1 MSARESTAE
10 PAYRLVTPPVVPGA
24 PPRLDPA
31 QQAVV
36 DRVSKPG
43 GGPLLVL
50 AGPGTGKTTTLVE
63 AVVARVDAGTDPKRI
78 LTLTF
83 SRKAA
88 GELRDR
94 LTARL
99 GRALELQPAWTF
111 HAFCLA
117 VVAQARLPEDV
128 GRPLRLLSGPEQDV
142 VVRDLL
148 AGDLAEGAHD
158 WPVELGVALATR
170 GFADEVR
177 ALLARVRGYGLDPA
191 DLKAMSMSAHR
202 PDWAGAA
209 RFLETYL
216 TVLDDLASLD
226 YTELVHRAVLHA
238 ETPEG
243 REALRAR
250 FDLVVVDEYQDTDPG
265 QERLLQALAGDGR
278 DLVVVG
284 DPDQSIYAFRGA
296 DVHGL
301 LDFRDRFPRRD
312 GSRADA
318 LALSVS
324 RRAGADLLAAS
335 RSVAQ
340 RLPWS
345 GGLAGALRDHRDL
358 TPAPGTQPGS
368 IAVATYS
375 SATAQLE
382 AVADIL
388 RREHLDAGTPWGAM
402 AVLVRSGARSIPLAQ
417 RALGAAGVPVEVAGD
432 ELPLAREAAVAP
444 LLLAL
449 RAAVAPEALTQEVAR
464 ALLLSPLG
472 GLDSSGLRRLGRAL
486 RANERQI
493 GQGQLPRPSAELIRE
508 AVAEPDLLDA
518 LPTRDASKPDFAVS
532 AVRRLGELLQTA
544 RTHVQ
549 GGASTHE
556 VLWLLWQATA
566 WPYRLQRTA
575 ELGGPDGRAADRD
588 LDAVVALFDAATRDE
603 ERAARRGPVS
613 FVDELAAQQIPAD
626 TLLERRTRGDAVR
639 LLTAHRS
646 KGLEWDVVI
655 VCDVQEDSW
664 PDLRRRGSLLEADR
678 LRADGLAE
686 PPTLAELL
694 GEERRLFY
702 VAVTRAR
709 RRLVVT
715 AVDSPE
721 DDGQRPSRF
730 CSELG
735 VPVVQIEARARRPLT
750 LAALVV
756 ELRSV
761 ACDPQAAES
770 LRSEAAARLAR
781 LAAARTPGGALLVPG
796 AHPDSWWG
804 LDDITRSAN
813 PLHPPD
819 RPLPLS
825 ASSLTGIGD
834 CPLRWFLDHEAGG
847 SSARGTALGFG
858 SVVHALADAVARGQ
872 VPEDVDALMVQV
884 DRVWNQ
890 LAFEARW
897 QSESQRE
904 QARAALARFL
914 RWHARQRTDGRE
926 VVGTEVRFSTTI
938 RVGDRDVLLRGSMDR
953 VELDAE
959 GRVAVV
965 DLKTGKGKPTGAV
978 VAAHPQLGLYQLAVR
993 HGALDDVPLAAG
1005 RPPGDAELVH
1015 LRLDAKDGS
1024 MPSVQA
1030 KPAPDPEQPVDVE
1043 IPLAVAV
1050 ERMVL
1055 EDFPPTPGDR
1065 CGTCAYRSSCPA
1077 QPEGRMLS

>member
-1 MSARESTAE
+1 MTGT
-10 PAYRLVTPPVVPGA
+10 YQLVRTPVPVSR
-24 PPRLDPA
+24 PPTLDDA
-31 QQAVV
+31 QRAVV
-36 DRVSKPG
+36 ERVAETG
-43 GGPLLVL
+43 CGPVLVL

-63 AVVARVDAGTDPKRI
+63 AIATRVAAGTSPERI

-94 LTARL
+94 ITTRL
-99 GRALELQPAWTF
+99 GRAQTLQPAWTF

-117 VVAQARLPEDV
+117 VVAEARLPEDA

-158 WPVELGVALATR
+158 WPAELGVALATR

-177 ALLARVRGYGLDPA
+177 ALLARVRGYGLDPL
-191 DLKAMSMSAHR
+191 DLKRLAAVAQR

-209 RFLETYL
+209 RFLDTYL

-312 GSRADA
+312 GSRADT
-318 LALSVS
+318 LTLNVS

-335 RSVAQ
+335 RSVAR

-345 GGLAGALRDHRDL
+345 GGLASALRDHRDL
-358 TPAPGTQPGS
+358 KPGPGAPTGTV
-368 IAVATYS
+368 AVATYS

-388 RREHLDAGTPWGAM
+388 RREHLDSGTPWGSM

-449 RAAVAPEALTQEVAR
+449 RAAVSAEALTQEVAR

-486 RANERQI
+486 RAHEREI
-493 GQGQLPRPSAELIRE
+493 GHDQLPRPSAELIRE
-508 AVAEPDLLDA
+508 AVAEPERLDA
-518 LPTRDASKPDFAVS
+518 LTPPDATKPDFAV
-532 AVRRLGELLQTA
+532 AAARRLGELLHAA
-544 RTHVQ
+544 RTQVQ
-549 GGASTHE
+549 AGGSTHE

-566 WPYRLQRTA
+566 WPHRLQRTA

-588 LDAVVALFDAATRDE
+588 LDAVVALFEAATRDE
-603 ERAARRGPVS
+603 ERAARRGPAA

-655 VCDVQEDSW
+655 VCDVQEDGW

-686 PPTLAELL
+686 PPSPAELL

-735 VPVVQIEARARRPLT
+735 VPVVQVEARARRPLT
-750 LAALVV
+750 LPALVV

-761 ACDPQAAES
+761 VSDAGAPES
-770 LRSEAAARLAR
+770 LRSAAAERLAR
-781 LAAARTPGGALLVPG
+781 LAAARTPGGSALVPG

-804 LDDITRSAN
+804 LDDITRSAS
-813 PLHPPD
+813 PLHPAD

-825 ASSLTGIGD
+825 ASSLTGIGE

-847 SSARGTALGFG
+847 SSARGAALGFG
-858 SVVHALADAVARGQ
+858 SVVHALADSVARGQ
-872 VPEDVDALMVQV
+872 LPEDVDALMVQV

-904 QARAALARFL
+904 QARAALGRFL
-914 RWHARQRTDGRE
+914 SWHQRQRAEGRE
-926 VVGTEVRFSTTI
+926 VVGTEVAFKTTI

-953 VELDAE
+953 VELDAD

-965 DLKTGKGKPTGAV
+965 DLKTGKTRPTAGV
-978 VAAHPQLGLYQLAVR
+978 VAGHPQLGLYQLAVR
-993 HGALDDVPLAAG
+993 RGALDDVPRAAG
-1005 RPPGDAELVH
+1005 RPPGEAELVH
-1015 LRLDAKDGS
+1015 LRLDATKDPTQ
-1024 MPSVQA
+1024 PSVQA

-1043 IPLAVAV
+1043 LPLAVAV

-1065 CGTCAYRSSCPA
+1065 CGMCAYRSSCPA